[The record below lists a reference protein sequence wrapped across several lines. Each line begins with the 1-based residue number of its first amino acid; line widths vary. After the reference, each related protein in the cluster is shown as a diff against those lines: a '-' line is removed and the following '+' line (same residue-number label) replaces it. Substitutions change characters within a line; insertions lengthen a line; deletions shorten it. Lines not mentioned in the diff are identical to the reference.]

1 MNNVG
6 EFGQILTANL
16 GTDASVNV
24 GLEFTLTPQL
34 GLKLVRSEA
43 DGVSVG
49 IVDKTVGDIKLLANQ
64 YLEYIVKEGDL
75 DEAGLWKKQA
85 SVDIS
90 LTKKTIG
97 NAETFSVLP

>member
-34 GLKLVRSEA
+34 GQKIVRAEA

-49 IVDKTVGDIKLLANQ
+49 TVDKTTGDTKLLANN

-75 DEAGLWKKQA
+75 DTAGVWKKQA
-85 SVDIS
+85 GVSIS
-90 LTKKTIG
+90 TTEKIIG
-97 NAETFSVLP
+97 QPELFSVL